1 MREWLSLLFTN
12 LDLQRQAMIRDDLEA
27 ISMLVEEQSA
37 ILKTVEQE
45 SPFGVPLTGS
55 EDEKLRA
62 IMDMVEGN
70 QLLAQQ
76 SLHFAR
82 RVLAA
87 LGDAKIYG
95 QSLDRRA

>member
-1 MREWLSLLFTN
+1 MREWLSLLFNN
-12 LDLQRQAMIRDDLEA
+12 LDLQRQAMIKDDLEA
-27 ISMLVEEQSA
+27 IARLVEDQSA
-37 ILKTVEQE
+37 ILKAVEHE
-45 SPFGVPLTGS
+45 SPSLGTLT
-55 EDEKLRA
+55 ETENEMLRA

>member
-27 ISMLVEEQSA
+27 IARLVEEQNT
-37 ILKTVEQE
+37 ILKTVEHE
-45 SPFGVPLTGS
+45 SPSGVPLTGS

-62 IMDMVEGN
+62 IMDLVEGN

-76 SLHFAR
+76 SLLFAR
-82 RVLAA
+82 RVLTV